1 MTRQRRFFPLR
12 YKMTIWYTLMS
23 LVLLVGFSM
32 GLYFVTQ
39 RSLESALVSE
49 MKLAQEQ
56 LIVQVENENGNF
68 KYENEVPVSSS
79 VAYLITNEKGEKLLS
94 SAKQTPPITQIPWE
108 DGIVRSISLEGQR
121 FLLRDSQLLDEEN
134 FPIRM
139 RMTASLKNIE
149 STLQTIRS
157 ISYVIIPLMMAMAAF
172 GGLIISKR
180 SLLPIHSIV
189 SSAQVITAGDLS
201 ERIPETTGKDEVGE
215 LITTINHMLNTLEA
229 AFERE
234 KRFTSDASHE
244 LRMPVSVIMAYA
256 ESLLADARVSQEDQ
270 QAIQTIL
277 IESRHM
283 ERIITQLLMITRG
296 QADRYSLCMEDLS
309 VAQIVQSVGEQY
321 EDLMREKNITL
332 QTDIPPGLN
341 IKGDLSLLS
350 QLLLNLIE
358 NAVKYGKQDGYV
370 RISAEMADN
379 LVSIKVR
386 DNGIGIPVESLPHLF
401 ERFYRVD
408 TSRDR
413 SGTGLGLSIAAWIAK
428 AHGGEIRV
436 ESKLGQGT
444 CFTVLLMSGNPAQKE
459 SLHRKGEDKRGTAH

>member
-1 MTRQRRFFPLR
+1 MMRQRRFFPLR

-23 LVLLVGFSM
+23 LVLLAGFSM

-39 RSLESALVSE
+39 RSLETSLVND

-56 LIVQVENENGNF
+56 LTAQVENENGSI
-68 KYENEVPVSSS
+68 KYENEVPVSSA
-79 VAYLITNEKGEKLLS
+79 VAYLITNEKGETLLS
-94 SAKQTPPITQIPWE
+94 SAKQTPSTTQIPWE
-108 DGIVRSISLEGQR
+108 VGVVRSIALDGQR
-121 FLLRDSQLLDEEN
+121 FLLMDSQLVDEEH
-134 FPIRM
+134 FLIHM
-139 RMTASLKNIE
+139 RMTASLTDIE
-149 STLQTIRS
+149 NTLQTIRN
-157 ISYVIIPLMMAMAAF
+157 ISYTISPLMIAVAVF
-172 GGLIISKR
+172 GGLLISKKSLFPIR
-180 SLLPIHSIV
+180 SII

-201 ERIPETTGKDEVGE
+201 ERIPETAGKDEVGE
-215 LITTINHMLNTLEA
+215 LITTVNHMLSALEA

-256 ESLLADARVSQEDQ
+256 ESLLADARASQDDL

-277 IESRHM
+277 SESRHM
-283 ERIITQLLMITRG
+283 ERIITQLLTITRG
-296 QADRYSLCMEDLS
+296 QAGRYPLCMEEVA

-321 EDLMREKNITL
+321 ADLMREKNISL
-332 QTDIPPGLN
+332 EVDIPPDLHTQ
-341 IKGDLSLLS
+341 GDLSLLS
-350 QLLLNLIE
+350 QMLLNLIE

-370 RISAEMADN
+370 RVSAEI
-379 LVSIKVR
+379 VKYQVCIKVS
-386 DNGIGIPVESLPHLF
+386 DNGIGIPAQSLPHLF

-413 SGTGLGLSIAAWIAK
+413 NGTGLGLSIAEWIAK

-444 CFTVLLMSGNPAQKE
+444 CFTIFIAREEPA
-459 SLHRKGEDKRGTAH
+459 H

>member
-1 MTRQRRFFPLR
+1 MRQRRYFPLR

-39 RSLESALVSE
+39 RSLESSLVNE

-56 LIVQVENENGNF
+56 LIAQAENEDGEF
-68 KYENEVPVSSS
+68 DYENEVPVSSS
-79 VAYLITNEKGEKLLS
+79 VAYLITNERGETLLS
-94 SAKQTPPITQIPWE
+94 SAKQPPAITQIPWE
-108 DGIVRSISLEGQR
+108 DGVVRSIALEGQR
-121 FLLRDSQLLDEEN
+121 FLLMDSQLVDEEH
-134 FPIRM
+134 FLIRM
-139 RMTASLKNIE
+139 RMTASLKDIE
-149 STLQTIRS
+149 STLQTIRA
-157 ISYVIIPLMMAMAAF
+157 ISYAIIPLMTAMAVI
-172 GGLIISKR
+172 GGLMISRR
-180 SLLPIHSIV
+180 SLYPIRSII

-201 ERIPETTGKDEVGE
+201 ERIPETAGKDEVGE
-215 LITTINHMLNTLEA
+215 LITTVNHMLFSLEA

-256 ESLLADARVSQEDQ
+256 ESLLADARVSQDDQ

-277 IESRHM
+277 TESRHM
-283 ERIITQLLMITRG
+283 ERIITQLLTITRG
-296 QADRYSLCMEDLS
+296 QAGRYPVCMEEVS

-321 EDLMREKNITL
+321 ADLMREKNISL
-332 QTDIPPGLN
+332 EADIPPELN
-341 IKGDLSLLS
+341 VKGDLSLLS
-350 QLLLNLIE
+350 QMLLNLVE

-370 RISAEMADN
+370 HISAEMIEDR
-379 LVSIKVR
+379 VCIKVS
-386 DNGIGIPVESLPHLF
+386 DNGIGIPAQSLPHLF

-413 SGTGLGLSIAAWIAK
+413 SGTGLGLSIASWIAK
-428 AHGGEIRV
+428 AHSGEIRV

-444 CFTVLLMSGNPAQKE
+444 CFTVLIASGNPAIK
-459 SLHRKGEDKRGTAH
+459 